1 MKSMDLLPQ
10 TVFEADSEGLIRFV
24 NMIGLEILGYR
35 REEVQEMTVF
45 DLVIPEER
53 QAATVRFR
61 RKIEGDLSDPSNYT
75 IRCKDGSTFPAIVYS
90 TTATLTDGTIGLRG
104 IMADITVQKRTEEL
118 LRESEER
125 FRTLFN
131 VVRDAVFIKDK
142 DLRYIDANP
151 VMSDMA
157 GMSRE
162 GLIGA
167 TDRELFDETTAEW
180 IKEHDLR
187 VLRGET
193 VETENAITIGERT
206 VLAHVIKVPMRDCE
220 GRIRGVCGIARD
232 VTARRRIEKALGEA
246 EKKYRTVIEHLN
258 EGVAIVSRER
268 HIFVNQYFLD
278 MFGFRDSNEVLD
290 GEPYSWIHPD
300 DRGMVM
306 ERNRR
311 RQQGV
316 EEPPHYRFRGLRTDG
331 KVIIVDVSAA
341 GMMLEGERVTLAFL
355 QDVTER
361 ELAAQRIEAERR
373 RLFDII
379 DFLPDATLVIDN
391 DKRIIAW
398 NRAMESLT
406 GTRKE
411 AVLGKGDH
419 AYAEA
424 FYGDRRPMLIDAV
437 REECPGMEHGYDF
450 MKWSGREVYAE
461 AVVNM
466 MNGRKRRHLWGAAA
480 LLFDMD
486 GNRIGAIESI
496 RDITEQKELANQY
509 LHSQKMEAVGNL
521 AAGIAHDFNNILSVI
536 MGYSS
541 LLQAQSPPDDPR
553 RSYAGEILAAT
564 TRASHLTNSLL
575 AFSRKQ
581 MMDMKPMELNGL
593 IMNSRKLLSRLLTE
607 DIEFVVEPSPRDI
620 VVMADRFRI
629 EQVLMNL
636 VSNARDAMR
645 HKGIITIRTERK
657 VVNEAT
663 ARSGHLQE
671 GSEYAV
677 ISCADS
683 GSGMDS
689 HVIDHIFEPFYTT
702 KKTGKG
708 TGLGLSMALG
718 IVEQHGGYIHVESER
733 GRGSVFSVYIPVARQ
748 SVAAEEEKESRR
760 LEGGGE
766 TILLAEDDPS
776 LRTLTGDLLKSYG
789 YKVLEAAN
797 GEEAIERFGREKDRI
812 DLLFLDVVMPGRNG
826 REVYEAARSVRPD
839 IKVLFYSGHTDDVIL
854 HRGVSSGQFLFLK
867 KPVSLEDM
875 LSAVRKV
882 LEE

>member
-1 MKSMDLLPQ
+1 MDLLPQ
-10 TVFEADSEGLIRFV
+10 TVFEADSEGLIRFI
-24 NMIGLEILGYR
+24 NRIGSEILGYPDGEM
-35 REEVQEMTVF
+35 REMKIF
-45 DLVIPEER
+45 DLVVPEER
-53 QAATVRFR
+53 QEAIERFR
-61 RKIEGDLSDPSNYT
+61 RKAEGYLTDPSNYT
-75 IRCKDGSTFPAIVYS
+75 IRRKDGSTFPAIVYS
-90 TTATLTDGTIGLRG
+90 TPATFSDGTIGLRG
-104 IMADITVQKRTEEL
+104 IMADITVQKRTEER

-125 FRTLFN
+125 FRTLFDA
-131 VVRDAVFIKDK
+131 VRDAVFIKDTE
-142 DLRYIDANP
+142 LRYSNANP
-151 VMSDMA
+151 AMSDMT
-157 GMSRE
+157 GISRE

-167 TDRELFDETTAEW
+167 TDGDLFDEATAGW

-193 VETENAITIGERT
+193 VETENTIAIGDRT

-220 GRIRGVCGIARD
+220 GRIKGVCGIARD
-232 VTARRRIEKALGEA
+232 VTRRRQIEKALGEA
-246 EKKYRTVIEHLN
+246 DKKYRTVIEHLN
-258 EGVAIVSRER
+258 EGVAIVSGDR
-268 HIFVNQYFLD
+268 HIFVNQFFLD
-278 MFGFRDSNEVLD
+278 MFGFQNSDEVLN
-290 GEPYSWIHPD
+290 GEPYSWVHSD

-311 RQQGV
+311 RQQGD
-316 EEPPHYRFRGLRTDG
+316 EELPHYRFRGLRTDG
-331 KVIIVDVSAA
+331 KVISVDVSAA
-341 GMMLEGERVTLAFL
+341 GMILGGEKVTLAFL
-355 QDVTER
+355 HDITER

-391 DKRIIAW
+391 DKRVIAW

-411 AVLGKGDH
+411 DILGKGDYT
-419 AYAEA
+419 YAEA
-424 FYGDRRPMLIDAV
+424 FYGEKRPMLIDAV
-437 REECPGMEHGYDF
+437 QEEYPGMEDRYEF
-450 MKWSGREVYAE
+450 MKWSGQELYAE
-461 AVVNM
+461 AVVKM
-466 MNGRKRRHLWGAAA
+466 MNDQKQRHLWGAAA
-480 LLFDMD
+480 PLFDMD

-496 RDITEQKELANQY
+496 RDVTEQKELASQY

-541 LLQAQSPPDDPR
+541 LLQAQNPPDDPR
-553 RSYAGEILAAT
+553 HSYAGEILAAT

-581 MMDMKPMELNGL
+581 MMDMKPVELNGL
-593 IMNSRKLLSRLLTE
+593 IMDSRKLLSRLLTE
-607 DIEFVVEPSPRDI
+607 DIEFVVEPASQDV

-645 HKGIITIRTERK
+645 HKGNITIRIERRD
-657 VVNEAT
+657 VDGTV
-663 ARSGHLQE
+663 ARSGRLQE
-671 GSEYAV
+671 GREYAV
-677 ISCADS
+677 ISCTDS

-689 HVIDHIFEPFYTT
+689 HVIEHIFEPFYTT
-702 KKTGKG
+702 KKTGRG

-718 IVEQHGGYIHVESER
+718 IVEQHEGYIHVESER

-748 SVAAEEEKESRR
+748 SAAAEEEKEAHR

-776 LRTLTGDLLKSYG
+776 LRTFTGDLLKSYG
-789 YKVLEAAN
+789 YTVLEAAN
-797 GEEAIERFGREKDRI
+797 GEEAVERFSREKDRI

-826 REVYEAARSVRPD
+826 REVYDAARSVRPD

-854 HRGVSSGQFLFLK
+854 HRGVSAGQFLFLK
-867 KPVSLEDM
+867 KPVSPEDM
-875 LSAVRKV
+875 LAAVRKV
-882 LEE
+882 LKE